1 MKHILSYS
9 FAFIIFLLAS
19 CQVSD
24 DDYQHASALR
34 TKEMDLEALKQ
45 YMSIDS
51 LANQYTVTIT
61 EEQRQKEGIS
71 KQNLKEFL
79 RDIDALNKQ
88 IHEKVEEGHVVT
100 MYLTTKNNFSTYTI
114 DPHHQLGKIV
124 FSDCRSSSWGH
135 STRAGSVL
143 ASEYF
148 MDGNWES
155 GTRNPEFSAS
165 SKVTSVLN
173 VGYSRGYW
181 QVTFVCKTVNSSYG
195 TEFYAYGT
203 GSSHGDINRYWWWT
217 NGGSAPYN
225 WKFVLGGSP
234 GGEASG
240 GVSFRNT

>member
-135 STRAGSVL
+135 STMSRIGETSFIEEPQKKTEKQHAVQDNPKDST
-143 ASEYF
+143 
-148 MDGNWES
+148 GNLDS
-155 GTRNPEFSAS
+155 FDLSAREKQIALLIAEGKTDKEIS
-165 SKVTSVLN
+165 AELKISPLTVATHNKKIFKKIN
-173 VGYSRGYW
+173 VHSRVELM
-181 QVTFVCKTVNSSYG
+181 QKL
-195 TEFYAYGT
+195 
-203 GSSHGDINRYWWWT
+203 R
-217 NGGSAPYN
+217 
-225 WKFVLGGSP
+225 
-234 GGEASG
+234 
-240 GVSFRNT
+240 